1 MTRDRCVLF
10 LDVMSYLPFH
20 HKYRPQTFGDLVGQE
35 AIAAT
40 LTNALRLGKI
50 APAYLFTGPRGT
62 GKTSSARI
70 LAKSLNCIGSDAPTA
85 EPCGSCAVCKSI
97 ANGNALDVIEIDA
110 ASNTGVDNIREIIE
124 RAQYAPVQC
133 RYKVY
138 TIDECHMLSTAAFN
152 SLLKTLEEPPDRV
165 VFILATTDPQRVLP
179 TIISRCQKFDYR
191 RIPLTAMVGHLQY
204 IADRE
209 GVNITAPALQL
220 VAQISQGGLRD
231 AESLLDQLSLLE
243 QQITP
248 EKVWDLVGTVPERE
262 LLAIAQSVQSQDL
275 EGLLDRCRQLVERGK
290 EPLIILQ
297 NLTGFYRD
305 LSIAKT
311 APQRPDLT
319 NLTAET
325 WPEVLSLANS
335 LDLATILAAQ
345 QRLRESEAQLKN
357 STQPR
362 LWLEIALLG
371 LLSVPGPTASM
382 AAPMIAPV
390 TAAAI
395 ASPAAKTPSLAELP
409 MVEIAPTPVD
419 QAVPPEPPMP
429 PVAQPPA
436 MAAAIPAAPVDR
448 SMETVT
454 PPVAA
459 APPIP
464 EPEIVPEPVQ
474 QVAPQIDLQATWQE
488 LLKQLLPSGR
498 GLFAPYGSLLSIEAD
513 LALIGMKNATMSK
526 FAEGQRGQVEKI
538 LSAILGRPIAVRIQ
552 HTSATAAPVAT
563 PAPKAAPI
571 STPVSPPAPPLAAA
585 EILEAVEEAPEP
597 IDWEPINLPIST
609 VAEQPSMFDMPPE
622 HPSPQVIPQI
632 STPTAPVAPQIS
644 AVAPSPPVVS
654 VPASEPPAAPRVE
667 LFAPGDF
674 DEGPEDDEP
683 FTRHEVVDTGVP
695 VLRDQTMTDLD
706 AAAARLAARFAGEVR
721 PELAIAWES

>member
-1 MTRDRCVLF
+1 
-10 LDVMSYLPFH
+10 MSYLPFH

-70 LAKSLNCIGSDAPTA
+70 LAKSLNCIASNAPTA
-85 EPCGSCAVCKSI
+85 APCGICAVCKSI

-204 IADRE
+204 IANQE
-209 GVNITAPALQL
+209 GVNITDPALQL

-243 QQITP
+243 QQVTP
-248 EKVWDLVGTVPERE
+248 EKVWDLVGTVPERD

-275 EGLLDRCRQLVERGK
+275 EGLLDCCRQLVERGK

-319 NLTAET
+319 TLTAET
-325 WPEVLSLANS
+325 WPEVAALANS

-371 LLSVPGPTASM
+371 LLSVPGPTVSVT
-382 AAPMIAPV
+382 APV
-390 TAAAI
+390 TAVAI

-409 MVEIAPTPVD
+409 MIEIAGAPVD
-419 QAVPPEPPMP
+419 QSAPPESSMP
-429 PVAQPPA
+429 PVAQSPVMAGA
-436 MAAAIPAAPVDR
+436 MPVAPVER

-454 PPVAA
+454 PPPAVIS
-459 APPIP
+459 PIP
-464 EPEIVPEPVQ
+464 EPVERS
-474 QVAPQIDLQATWQE
+474 APQIDLQATWQE

-563 PAPKAAPI
+563 PEPKAALI
-571 STPVSPPAPPLAAA
+571 SAPPVPALPAA
-585 EILEAVEEAPEP
+585 EIPAVEEAPAS
-597 IDWEPINLPIST
+597 IGIGATAQANAQDWEPINLPIPTT
-609 VAEQPSMFDMPPE
+609 VAEQPSMFEIPPE
-622 HPSPQVIPQI
+622 NPSPQVIPQI
-632 STPTAPVAPQIS
+632 STPTAPTAPKISAASSIPVTPSQPSGFPVAPQ
-644 AVAPSPPVVS
+644 PL
-654 VPASEPPAAPRVE
+654 PA
-667 LFAPGDF
+667 LFAEEDF

-683 FTRHEVVDTGVP
+683 FTRYEVVDRGVP
-695 VLRDQTMTDLD
+695 IPGDPTMADLD
-706 AAAARLAARFAGEVR
+706 TAAARLAARFAGEVR

>member
-1 MTRDRCVLF
+1 
-10 LDVMSYLPFH
+10 MSYLPFH

-70 LAKSLNCIGSDAPTA
+70 LAKSLNCIGSNAPTA
-85 EPCGSCAVCKSI
+85 EPCGICAVCKSI

-204 IADRE
+204 IAEQE
-209 GVNITAPALQL
+209 GVNITNPALQL

-243 QQITP
+243 QQVTP
-248 EKVWDLVGTVPERE
+248 EKVWDLVGTVPERD
-262 LLAIAQSVQSQDL
+262 LLAIAQAVCGQDL
-275 EGLLDRCRQLVERGK
+275 AGLLDRCRQLVERGK

-319 NLTAET
+319 TLTAET
-325 WPEVLSLANS
+325 WPEVLSLVNS
-335 LDLATILAAQ
+335 LDLDTIFAAQ

-371 LLSVPGPTASM
+371 LLSVPAATALGTASTIV
-382 AAPMIAPV
+382 PP
-390 TAAAI
+390 T
-395 ASPAAKTPSLAELP
+395 AKTPVLAELP
-409 MVEIAPTPVD
+409 MIDIAPTPAEKVAPTEN
-419 QAVPPEPPMP
+419 QNPAVAP
-429 PVAQPPA
+429 PPA
-436 MAAAIPAAPVDR
+436 MPTERLV
-448 SMETVT
+448 ETVT

-459 APPIP
+459 VSLPAAAPPIP
-464 EPEIVPEPVQ
+464 EPVQ
-474 QVAPQIDLQATWQE
+474 ALAPQIDLSATWQE

-498 GLFAPYGSLLSIEAD
+498 GLFAPYGTLLSIEAD

-538 LSAILGRPIAVRIQ
+538 LSAILGRSIAVRIQ
-552 HTSATAAPVAT
+552 HTSATAAPAAT
-563 PAPKAAPI
+563 PASQAIP
-571 STPVSPPAPPLAAA
+571 TPVSPPAPVLPATEMLAAA
-585 EILEAVEEAPEP
+585 EEAPEP
-597 IDWEPINLPIST
+597 IDWEPVNLPLPT
-609 VAEQPSMFDMPPE
+609 VAEQSSMFETSPE
-622 HPSPQVIPQI
+622 PLSPQAIPQLP
-632 STPTAPVAPQIS
+632 TPTAPVAPKIS
-644 AVAPSPPVVS
+644 TPVSSLPAIPIQAS
-654 VPASEPPAAPRVE
+654 VLPAAPQPPVE
-667 LFAPGDF
+667 LFAPEDF
-674 DEGPEDDEP
+674 DEGPEDNEP

-695 VLRDQTMTDLD
+695 VLRDQTITDLD
-706 AAAARLAARFAGEVR
+706 AAAARLAARFAGEVL